1 MEFLK
6 EILQA
11 IKEATGISPVAFS
24 IADTANLPAI
34 SYTIFRDGNTGAVSS
49 FRLQTRITAQ
59 DLATAFDIEEKL
71 SDLLV
76 SLGDEYKFGASIQ
89 INGGG
94 TLEDP
99 ETGYPQII
107 TYFDITIRS

>member
-6 EILQA
+6 EILDA
-11 IKEATGISPVAFS
+11 IHEATGITPVAFS
-24 IADTANLPAI
+24 IADTAKLPAM
-34 SYTIFRDGNTGAVSS
+34 SYTIFRQANSGAVSS
-49 FRLQTRITAQ
+49 YRLQTRITAP
-59 DLATAFDIEEKL
+59 DLATALGVEEKL
-71 SDLLV
+71 SDSLV
-76 SLGDEYKFGASIQ
+76 SLGDEFKFGASIQ